1 MEENNMK
8 KGAIFDMDGL
18 LTDTERWYAASWKE
32 TAKAFGQEWVP
43 DFDKFVAGTSGAG
56 MLAVIGKHF
65 PAVDAQAFKEHCVQQ
80 AYRLGEEN
88 LREMPGA
95 SDIVRFFRER
105 GVKTAIASSSPGDV
119 IQRYLRKLGLEESF
133 DAVVNGFEVA
143 HGKPAPDIFLLAAER
158 IGIPPE
164 DCYVFEDGVNGCLA
178 GIAAGCATVMI
189 PDLFQ
194 PTEELRQKCAG
205 IFESLTA
212 AKEAVIN
219 GVL

>member
-1 MEENNMK
+1 MK

-32 TAKAFGQEWVP
+32 TAKDFGQEWVP

-56 MLAVIGKHF
+56 MLAVIHTYF
-65 PAVDAQAFKEHCVQQ
+65 PAVDAQAFMESCIQQ

-95 SDIVRFFRER
+95 TEIVRFFRER
-105 GVKTAIASSSPGDV
+105 GVKLALASSSPGDV
-119 IQRYLRKLGLEESF
+119 IQRYLRKLGLEPFF

-158 IGIPPE
+158 IGCAPE

-189 PDLFQ
+189 PDLFR

-205 IFESLTA
+205 IFGSLTA
-212 AKEAVIN
+212 AKDAIIH
-219 GVL
+219 GAL

>member
-1 MEENNMK
+1 MK

-18 LTDTERWYAASWKE
+18 LTDTEKWYAASWKE

-56 MLAVIGKHF
+56 MRAVIAKHF
-65 PAVDAQAFKEHCVQQ
+65 PGVDAQAFQDYCVAR

-88 LREMPGA
+88 LQEMPGA
-95 SDIVRFFRER
+95 SEIIRFFRER
-105 GVKTAIASSSPGDV
+105 GVKMAVASSSPGEV
-119 IQRYLRKLGLEESF
+119 IERYLRKLGWKESF
-133 DAVVNGFEVA
+133 DAVANGFEVA

-158 IGIPPE
+158 IGLAPE

>member
-1 MEENNMK
+1 MK

-43 DFDKFVAGTSGAG
+43 DFDKFVAGTSGEG
-56 MLAVIGKHF
+56 MRTVIHTHF
-65 PAVDAQAFKEHCVQQ
+65 PAVDAQKFMEYCVQQ

-95 SDIVRFFRER
+95 TEIVRFFRER
-105 GVKTAIASSSPGDV
+105 GVKLALASSSPGDV
-119 IQRYLRKLGLEESF
+119 IQRYLRKLGLEPFF
-133 DAVVNGFEVA
+133 DAIVNGFEVA

-158 IGIPPE
+158 SGCAPE

-189 PDLFQ
+189 PDLFE
-194 PTEELRQKCAG
+194 PTEELRKGCAG
-205 IFESLTA
+205 IFESLTKA
-212 AKEAVIN
+212 QEAIAN

>member
-1 MEENNMK
+1 M
-8 KGAIFDMDGL
+8 
-18 LTDTERWYAASWKE
+18 R
-32 TAKAFGQEWVP
+32 
-43 DFDKFVAGTSGAG
+43 
-56 MLAVIGKHF
+56 AVIAKHF
-65 PAVDAQAFKEHCVQQ
+65 PGVDAQAFQDYCVAR

-88 LREMPGA
+88 LQEMPGA
-95 SDIVRFFRER
+95 SEIIRFFRER
-105 GVKTAIASSSPGDV
+105 GVKMAVASSSPGEV
-119 IQRYLRKLGLEESF
+119 IERYLRKLGWKESF
-133 DAVVNGFEVA
+133 DAVANGFEVA

-158 IGIPPE
+158 IGLAPE